1 MNLKKLSLLLA
12 AILAVTMLFCACT
25 APETPETSNGNE
37 SVQES
42 GIWASAVYNS
52 DVSVGEG
59 GTVFT
64 LKITAEDRTI
74 TVTVSTDEAV
84 LGDALVAAGLIAGE
98 EGDYGLYIKTV
109 NGTTADFSKDNTNW
123 AFYVD
128 GEYAMTGADMTD
140 VVDGTVYTFRVE
152 K

>member
-1 MNLKKLSLLLA
+1 MKHFLALFLSALMLLSLVGCGGNA
-12 AILAVTMLFCACT
+12 GQTAGNKVIEDGATIGEGDKSFVTEVVDADVNTVKFT
-25 APETPETSNGNE
+25 VQTNE
-37 SVQES
+37 KT
-42 GIWASAVYNS
+42 
-52 DVSVGEG
+52 VGEA
-59 GTVFT
+59 
-64 LKITAEDRTI
+64 LQK
-74 TVTVSTDEAV
+74 
-84 LGDALVAAGLIAGE
+84 LGVIDGE

-109 NGTTADFSKDNTNW
+109 NGITADYNKDGVYW